1 MLGVL
6 HEMSWSYAPLPALSR
21 APSLVSPHFLN
32 AVFLCP
38 DEDSVLPG
46 RPPSRYRMLFLFL
59 GMMTYLKGP
68 VYIKLWDDRDNNR
81 IKQCEQFRGSFLF
94 TFCPLFCL
102 SVFIFSNLTVPA
114 WMFLP
119 TSPQPAAA
127 LLPWL
132 HSVFSFLMGCP
143 LLQ

>member
-32 AVFLCP
+32 AVFLRP

-46 RPPSRYRMLFLFL
+46 RPQQVQDAVPVL
-59 GMMTYLKGP
+59 GNDDIFERT
-68 VYIKLWDDRDNNR
+68 VYTKLWDDHDNNR

-94 TFCPLFCL
+94 TFCSLFCL
-102 SVFIFSNLTVPA
+102 SAFIFSNLTVPA